1 MEPEIEKMS
10 INQKIIY
17 LSLISALGVKVPSE
31 IFEALAYE
39 DKKSQIFP
47 DPVLWLKLTNLNK
60 MQAAPG
66 RVIAQPQVNKNS
78 EVAEEQDEKRQGE
91 LELMRSPPV
100 KAEFVLSERLGERIL
115 LMGAIMEGAQLA
127 DMNPLVIS
135 EIIYGLFKAGLKKE
149 ARDLAM
155 EVAIS
160 AGL

>member
-1 MEPEIEKMS
+1 
-10 INQKIIY
+10 
-17 LSLISALGVKVPSE
+17 
-31 IFEALAYE
+31 
-39 DKKSQIFP
+39 
-47 DPVLWLKLTNLNK
+47 
-60 MQAAPG
+60 MQAGPRRA
-66 RVIAQPQVNKNS
+66 IAQPRGNKNS

-91 LELMRSPPV
+91 LELMGSRAI
-100 KAEFVLSERLGERIL
+100 KAEFVLPERLGETIL
-115 LMGAIMEGAQLA
+115 LMGAIMEGASLA